1 MKRTLLPPL
10 NTLRAFE
17 AAARLGSFAAAAQ
30 ELNLTA
36 AAISHR
42 IKELEGRLDHS
53 LFVRKPR
60 GVLLTDAGRRYHERL
75 SDIFTQIEQ
84 ATQALDQQGIDG
96 PLTLSAPQ
104 SFIHHWLI
112 PRLGRLHARY
122 PGLQLKLRA
131 ESQLLSFRDNL
142 ADVGIRFG
150 TGNYPGLHTE
160 LLMGDTVSILAPTTL
175 LTSLSDTRPASLL
188 RTQRLLEDSSIHP
201 SEPWNSWQP
210 WFREAGIELKSL
222 PPTVQFSD
230 STLTLTAC
238 ADGLG
243 LCIGRGSIASRL
255 LVERKVQS
263 IMPWRTHEFAYFL
276 VSHPAEVE
284 NPRVL
289 AFRTWVQEEIDTLTF
304 EEF

>member
-1 MKRTLLPPL
+1 MKRVILPPL

-17 AAARLGSFAAAAQ
+17 AAARLGSFAAAAK
-30 ELNLTA
+30 ELSLTA
-36 AAISHR
+36 AAVSHR
-42 IKELEGRLDHS
+42 VKELEGRLDHL

-75 SDIFTQIEQ
+75 FDIFTQIEQ
-84 ATQALDQQGIDG
+84 ATQSLNEPDIDG

-104 SFIHHWLI
+104 SFIHYWLI

-122 PGLQLKLRA
+122 PGLELKIRA

-142 ADVGIRFG
+142 ADIGIRFG

-160 LLMGDTVSILAPTTL
+160 FLMDDQVSVFAPLTLINGLGDTN
-175 LTSLSDTRPASLL
+175 PASLL
-188 RTQRLLEDSSIHP
+188 RSQPLLEDSSILP

-210 WFREAGIELKSL
+210 WFREAGIKLNSVPQTL
-222 PPTVQFSD
+222 QFSD
-230 STLTLTAC
+230 STLSLSAC

-243 LCIGRGSIASRL
+243 LVVGRYSIASRL
-255 LVERKVQS
+255 LQERKIQA
-263 IMPWRTHEFAYFL
+263 IMPWRTHEYAYFL
-276 VSHPAEVE
+276 VSHPAEME

-289 AFRTWVQEEIDTLTF
+289 AFKAWVAEEIEAFLRS
-304 EEF
+304 

>member
-1 MKRTLLPPL
+1 MKRIMLPPL

-60 GVLLTDAGRRYHERL
+60 GVLLTEAGRRYYERL

-84 ATQALDQQGIDG
+84 ATQALNQQGIDG

-104 SFIHHWLI
+104 SFIHHWLV
-112 PRLGRLHARY
+112 PRLSRLQARY

-150 TGNYPGLHTE
+150 NGSYPGLHTE
-160 LLMGDTVSILAPTTL
+160 LLMGDTVSVLAPSAL
-175 LTSLSDTRPASLL
+175 LNSLSDTRPASLL
-188 RTQRLLEDSSIHP
+188 RSQRLLEDSSIHP

-210 WFREAGIELKSL
+210 WFREAGIERPSL
-222 PPTVQFSD
+222 PSAVQFSD
-230 STLTLTAC
+230 STLALAAC
-238 ADGLG
+238 AEGLG
-243 LCIGRGSIASRL
+243 LCISRGSIANRL
-255 LVERKVQS
+255 LQGKKVQS

-276 VSHPAEVE
+276 VSHPAEVD
-284 NPRVL
+284 NPRVV
-289 AFRTWVQEEIDTLTF
+289 AFRAWLKEEIDAF
-304 EEF
+304 VES